1 MPDHPRYR
9 VLLTES
15 SSASAREV
23 LTVLGRQGHRVD
35 VMDSGGLSFTRY
47 SRWVR
52 RRHRAPAF
60 AADPLGHLDALRRVL
75 REHPYDVLLPTHEQ
89 LVAIALH
96 GDEFAGLVP
105 GLAVPRFAAV
115 RRVQDKAAAVRLLA
129 DLALPQPDTLLV
141 RGPGELVARTDQLP
155 AYVKLPVATGS
166 RGVWLAGDE
175 AALGRIADDPAVR
188 EVFAG
193 GGEVLVQRRV
203 TGPLVMVQ
211 ALFRHGTLVGLHTA
225 LRRREGVQ
233 GSASAKE
240 SVVLPDVAGH
250 LARLGAALDWHG
262 PLSLDAVVDEDSGE
276 VRYIDLNP
284 RLVEPVNAELA
295 GADLVRRWLAV
306 SLGEQVDP
314 MAEPRPGVR
323 THMLLMALVRHA
335 ELGRGRRHLL
345 GELTRAVT
353 RCGWYTRSHEEL
365 LPIGGDP
372 GGALLVGAV
381 AACLLVSPGL
391 WRPLAGSGAPPHAL
405 TADGWRQ
412 LTRPVS

>member
-1 MPDHPRYR
+1 MPDQARYR

-60 AADPLGHLDALRRVL
+60 AADPLAHLDALRHVL

-89 LVAIALH
+89 LVAIARH
-96 GDEFAGLVP
+96 RDEFAGLVP

-115 RRVQDKAAAVRLLA
+115 RRVQDKADAVRLLA
-129 DLALPQPDTLLV
+129 DLGLPQPDTLLV
-141 RGPGELVARTDQLP
+141 RGPGELVARAEQLP
-155 AYVKLPVATGS
+155 AYVKVPVATGS
-166 RGVWLAGDE
+166 RGVWLAADE

-240 SVVLPDVAGH
+240 SVVLPDVAKH

-262 PLSLDAVVDEDSGE
+262 PLSLDAVVDEGSGE

-306 SLGEQVDP
+306 SLGEQVGP
-314 MAEPRPGVR
+314 IAEPRPGVR

-353 RCGWYTRSHEEL
+353 QRGWYTHSHEEL
-365 LPIGGDP
+365 LPIGDDP
-372 GGALLVGAV
+372 GGALLVGVV

-391 WRPLAGSGAPPHAL
+391 WRRLAGSGAPPHAL